1 MNIIVTVPKPRDRQL
16 TEVSTY
22 TYTFQLSNSLYIW
35 MNWMNCDIAM
45 MQIKIVKIIA
55 LNCSL
60 LTEDQERQIIK
71 TTVHALLNCNNNN
84 AN

>member
-1 MNIIVTVPKPRDRQL
+1 MNIIVTVPKPRNRQL

-22 TYTFQLSNSLYIW
+22 TYTFQLLNWLYIW
-35 MNWMNCDIAM
+35 MNWMNCDSAM

-60 LTEDQERQIIK
+60 LTKDQEKQNHK
-71 TTVHALLNCNNNN
+71 NNSTCTFKF
-84 AN
+84 